1 MSSRPRVCRWPRKCV
16 KFCDREAPLGG
27 RQAGVEP
34 DGLAVVMIAVA
45 IIITKVQDQKKE
57 SRRKEMTAKEYLQQ
71 LWYID
76 RELDEKARQIEYLRA
91 KAENCSQADPSG
103 MPKGAGGKDKISDI
117 VIRMV
122 DLQTYISIRW
132 DDLVNLREKITRQIN
147 GLKNPRSR
155 IVLEARYLRKKEERS
170 WNILERDLNY
180 EKSSLLRIHRKALR
194 EFERRYPEIRKM

>member
-1 MSSRPRVCRWPRKCV
+1 
-16 KFCDREAPLGG
+16 
-27 RQAGVEP
+27 
-34 DGLAVVMIAVA
+34 
-45 IIITKVQDQKKE
+45 
-57 SRRKEMTAKEYLQQ
+57 MTAKEYLQQ

-76 RELDEKARQIEYLRA
+76 RELDEKARQIEYLRT

-132 DDLVNLREKITRQIN
+132 DDLVDLREKITRQIN